1 MSMLVPCSMS
11 FPFWIRRMSMNS
23 HSTRLPVGGGP
34 TTRRGGCRGTS
45 CAWPPG
51 LVLRV
56 AHRSPWWRRKRLQK
70 PAIER
75 LEAGGRPICGG
86 SDCASFRCIVI
97 DELRV
102 EDFVGEVQIVLGLAD
117 VDETPHEL
125 SVVLRRHCR
134 SLPHVT
140 RYGRIGLPVNC

>member
-1 MSMLVPCSMS
+1 MGAAERLARGHQVS
-11 FPFWIRRMSMNS
+11 FCELLIDL
-23 HSTRLPVGGGP
+23 HGGVG
-34 TTRRGGCRGTS
+34 
-45 CAWPPG
+45 
-51 LVLRV
+51 
-56 AHRSPWWRRKRLQK
+56 KRLQK